1 MIVSQEIILRQLL
14 SLFLNLNIYKSLF
27 SKSDL
32 FYLPLYIKKVAFVL
46 FFQLCHASLDRFH
59 SDDVILVESI
69 SVNNHNGIQIY
80 NQRHGQAQFKGNQFI
95 RLEISN
101 NSPKGYKI
109 YATSVNGKLKTG
121 HRSVPGAE
129 IQYLMVCDAYKT
141 NVDNGFTVLSSGQI
155 KLNPKV
161 KTLIY
166 DVNQPSNVT
175 DRAKPFCSLF
185 LAPGEHLRDN
195 FAGNYNDNIL
205 FEMVTNDR

>member
-1 MIVSQEIILRQLL
+1 M
-14 SLFLNLNIYKSLF
+14 
-27 SKSDL
+27 
-32 FYLPLYIKKVAFVL
+32 
-46 FFQLCHASLDRFH
+46 ASVTDFH
-59 SDDVILVESI
+59 SDEVDLIESI

-161 KTLIY
+161 KTLVY
-166 DVNQPSNVT
+166 DVNQPANVT
-175 DRAKPFCSLF
+175 DRAKPFCSLV
-185 LAPGEHLRDN
+185 LAPGEHLHDN
-195 FAGNYNDNIL
+195 FAGNYSDTIN
-205 FEMVTNDR
+205 FVMETNDD